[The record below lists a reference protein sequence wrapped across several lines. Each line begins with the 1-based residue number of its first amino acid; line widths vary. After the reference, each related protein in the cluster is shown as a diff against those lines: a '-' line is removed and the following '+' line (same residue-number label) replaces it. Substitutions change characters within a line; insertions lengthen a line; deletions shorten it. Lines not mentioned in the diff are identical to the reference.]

1 MKKNIL
7 NYTLPELE
15 QIIKEYNEKI
25 YRAKQVFNSIHN
37 KRTLKIK
44 DIKVIP
50 VELKE
55 KLDSIFFIYVLKL
68 VHISDSEKYNTRKF
82 LFELSNQVS
91 KTSGEKFGNP
101 LLRRKIE
108 TVLISEKGRQTIC
121 VSTQAGCN
129 VGCEYCATSRMGL
142 KKNLDVSEILNQVY
156 EVIRKT
162 GLVPTNLVYMGM
174 GEPFLNYEN
183 VIKSLKILTS
193 KDGLNIS
200 SRKITVST
208 VGFKNKIRQFADD
221 ITNVENQKL
230 RNVKLAFSLH
240 STDNGFRESLIPTS
254 IKNKLPDMYE
264 ELIYYYK
271 KTRSKVTY
279 EYIFFKG
286 INNTAND
293 IKRLEK
299 LSKMIPCNI
308 NIIPFHPIG
317 FVLKE
322 PLDIFNQKDK
332 HLMMDGKVISLLN
345 DGINDFITKLKSR
358 KIVVNLRSS
367 SGVDI
372 NAACGQLAVMKGK

>member
-15 QIIKEYNEKI
+15 QIIKECNEKK

-50 VELKE
+50 AELKE
-55 KLDSIFFIYVLKL
+55 KLDSIFFIDVLKL
-68 VHISDSEKYNTRKF
+68 VHISDSEKYSTRKF

-91 KTSGEKFGNP
+91 KTSGEK
-101 LLRRKIE
+101 LKIE

-200 SRKITVST
+200 SRRITVST
-208 VGFKNKIRQFADD
+208 VGFKNKIRKFADD

-240 STDNGFRESLIPTS
+240 STDNGIRESLIPTS
-254 IKNKLPDMYE
+254 VKNKLADMYK

-271 KTRSKVTY
+271 KTGSKVTY

-322 PLDIFNQKDK
+322 PLDIFNQKTK
-332 HLMMDGKVISLLN
+332 HSMMDGNVISLLN
-345 DGINDFITKLKSR
+345 DGINDFITELKSR

-372 NAACGQLAVMKGK
+372 NAACGQLAVMKEK

>member
-15 QIIKEYNEKI
+15 KIVKGYNEKK
-25 YRAKQVFNSIHN
+25 YRAKQIFNSLHN
-37 KRTLKIK
+37 KLTLKIGGLR
-44 DIKVIP
+44 VIP
-50 VELKE
+50 AGLKQ
-55 KLDSIFFIYVLKL
+55 KLNSNFFIDVLKL
-68 VHISDSEKYNTRKF
+68 VLISDSEKYNTRKF
-82 LFELSNQVS
+82 LFELSGSIS
-91 KTSGEKFGNP
+91 KTSKEK
-101 LLRRKIE
+101 LKIE
-108 TVLISEKGRQTIC
+108 TVLISEKGRHTIC

-129 VGCEYCATSRMGL
+129 VGCEYCATSRMGF
-142 KKNLDVSEILNQVY
+142 KKNLNVSDIINQVY

-279 EYIFFKG
+279 EYIFFKD
-286 INNTAND
+286 INNNAND
-293 IKRLEK
+293 IKRLEN

-308 NIIPFHPIG
+308 NIIPFHPIR
-317 FVLKE
+317 FVLKK
-322 PLDIFNQKDK
+322 PLDKFNKEGK
-332 HLMMDGKVISLLN
+332 NSLMNSNDISLLN
-345 DGINDFITKLKSR
+345 DGINDFISALKSR
-358 KIVVNLRSS
+358 KVVVNLRSS

-372 NAACGQLAVMKGK
+372 NAACGQLAVINEK